1 MRKKTGFVLAAA
13 LFLALPGM
21 AQAQLLKSYGK
32 LGAWSVTLAKD
43 PTGDEICVVSSRQP
57 PNGPAGFNLSFV
69 VDSNYTR
76 LFLGYQGPAM
86 PTPDAVALA
95 VGGSALA
102 NLLVTAPRRDFGN
115 DLHLIMIDLP
125 TGLLQKVIFPAMGD
139 DHAITARAGEAAF
152 SVSTGHFDQVISLVD
167 NCSRQERKDDDGS

>member
-1 MRKKTGFVLAAA
+1 MTGCLVAAIG
-13 LFLALPGM
+13 LVALPGL

-95 VGGSALA
+95 VGGAALA
-102 NLLVTAPRRDFGN
+102 NLLVTAPRRDFGD

-125 TGLLQKVIFPAMGD
+125 TGLLRKVIFPAMGSD
-139 DHAITARAGEAAF
+139 GAITARAGDAAF
-152 SVSTGHFDQVISLVD
+152 SVPTGHFDQVISLVN
-167 NCSRQERKDDDGS
+167 NCSLQERKDDAGS

>member
-1 MRKKTGFVLAAA
+1 MTGFILAAA
-13 LFLALPGM
+13 SLLALPGM

-57 PNGPAGFNLSFV
+57 PNGPANFNLSFV

-76 LFLGYQGPAM
+76 LFLGYQGPPM
-86 PTPDAVALA
+86 PTPDSVGLA
-95 VGGSALA
+95 VGGAALA
-102 NLLVTAPRRDFGN
+102 NLLVTAPRRDFGD

-125 TGLLQKVIFPAMGD
+125 TGLLRNVIFPAMGSD
-139 DHAITARAGEAAF
+139 DTITARAGDAAF
-152 SVSTGHFDQVISLVD
+152 SVPTGHFEQVISLVD
-167 NCSRQERKDDDGS
+167 NCARQERKDDEGT

>member
-1 MRKKTGFVLAAA
+1 MRNISGFFLAVC
-13 LFLALPGM
+13 LFALPGV

-43 PTGDEICVVSSRQP
+43 PNNDEICVVSSRQP

-86 PTPDAVALA
+86 PTPDAVGLA

-102 NLLVTAPRRDFGN
+102 NLLVTAPRRDFGG
-115 DLHLIMIDLP
+115 DLHLVMIDLP
-125 TGLLQKVIFPAMGD
+125 TGLLKNVIFPAMGAD
-139 DHAITARAGEAAF
+139 GAITAKAGSAAF
-152 SVSTGHFDQVISLVD
+152 SVPTGHFDQVISLVD
-167 NCSRQERKDDDGS
+167 ACSLQERKDDTGS